1 MKKSIILLLS
11 VLFIS
16 SCQFLKKEK
25 VVTVEDKYSIS
36 LPGFLVEAGIT
47 LNEEA
52 SLEYMNAFM
61 EFYVMVIDEPK
72 SSIEKVLIDYELA
85 DLYPNNLKGYSELI
99 LDGLKQA
106 VIVSQESDVVDTVI
120 NGLPARLLTINGTVE
135 GIDIFYSLAYIEG
148 KERYYQIFTW
158 TLSEKETEY
167 RDKMSK
173 ILYSFKEL

>member
-1 MKKSIILLLS
+1 MTI
-11 VLFIS
+11 
-16 SCQFLKKEK
+16 
-25 VVTVEDKYSIS
+25 EDKYSIS

-47 LNEEA
+47 LNQEA

-72 SSIEKVLIDYELA
+72 SNIEKVLIDYELA

-167 RDKMSK
+167 RDKMST

>member
-1 MKKSIILLLS
+1 MSI
-11 VLFIS
+11 
-16 SCQFLKKEK
+16 
-25 VVTVEDKYSIS
+25 EDKYSIS

-72 SSIEKVLIDYELA
+72 SDIEKVLIDYELA
-85 DLYPNNLKGYSELI
+85 DLYLNNLKGYSELI
-99 LDGLKQA
+99 LDGLRQA

-167 RDKMSK
+167 RDKMST